1 MALRHER
8 LTDLPEL
15 ATALTHIA
23 RHLALGD
30 LRAVLGDQPLPHP
43 PRRVPLLA
51 RRIAIALKPLVDQ
64 RPERT
69 ELRRRPLTGERLD
82 GGTGDASACLTA
94 RR

>member
-1 MALRHER
+1 
-8 LTDLPEL
+8 
-15 ATALTHIA
+15 
-23 RHLALGD
+23 
-30 LRAVLGDQPLPHP
+30 
-43 PRRVPLLA
+43 VPLLA